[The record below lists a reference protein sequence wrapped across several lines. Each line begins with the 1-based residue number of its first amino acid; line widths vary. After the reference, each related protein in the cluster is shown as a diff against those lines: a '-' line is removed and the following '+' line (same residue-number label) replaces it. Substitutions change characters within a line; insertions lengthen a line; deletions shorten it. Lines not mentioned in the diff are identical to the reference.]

1 MYISAKLS
9 HRNIKLLLISKYFYA
24 ISAIGFANVGFVKP
38 VATED
43 AVLFADFDGK
53 NERILTML
61 IDILNHVETELE
73 NGDDYE
79 QTLLEV
85 LPIDE
90 LVQEPMY
97 SKIVGH
103 NICGIKEKSIAL
115 LNRYDNLQSIG
126 VSGLLDM

>member
-1 MYISAKLS
+1 M
-9 HRNIKLLLISKYFYA
+9 
-24 ISAIGFANVGFVKP
+24 
-38 VATED
+38 
-43 AVLFADFDGK
+43 FADFDGK

-103 NICGIKEKSIAL
+103 NICGMKEKSIAL